1 MNLEERTNQLFV
13 ELMTNPQ
20 ITSKELCQ
28 KFELTRGQLN
38 YALQKINSSLEE
50 EKLTPIKR
58 TKNGHFIISSEVFSY
73 VKGGEPAKNDLS
85 SGYVFSSDERVDL
98 IQLRLLSKDEY
109 LSLNHFID
117 ELEVS
122 RNTVLRDL
130 KEVDQR
136 IEPYSLKLVYSR
148 KDGYYIQGDE
158 WDKRKLLSDLL
169 ITVGQNYHGIDLI
182 SKYANIEPNAIET
195 MKKRVELVEQD
206 LDVQFTDEWLKILPL
221 LLILLIRRAQKGR
234 LISYSFKIN
243 EAELSD
249 TKEYL
254 AADRVIWDVERL
266 TENERVYLTMVLL
279 TANLSRANI
288 LSATEISNMKA
299 ALEAVIEKFGK
310 IVGIQLKNKE
320 VLLNRLLVHMRPA
333 YYRIKYHLNL
343 QTKYFQENTDKD
355 LSSLFY
361 LVKKASGPLTNF
373 FKEPLPDAEL
383 FMISLFIGSHMVG
396 TSDIVSEDNRIKAI
410 IVCPNGISIATMLEH
425 SLRKLLPEV
434 NFVAVISAREFYK
447 NTYDADYVFSA
458 VPLKTDKQVFV
469 VNSFLT
475 AEEKKQL
482 RQKFLRTTYTGQTNK
497 VTPENI
503 LEVIE
508 KHTTIKDEGALYEDV
523 LALFNPKE
531 SVILSTK
538 KNGLTDMLTEKN
550 IMMIENITDWHRVLD
565 MLAAPLKET
574 HIITPN
580 YVEAVKQE
588 MAVLPDYVV
597 LRNKI
602 ALPHTVA
609 EAGAL
614 GVGITLAVVKKGI
627 VTKSGQR
634 IHTIIFLA
642 SNNKE
647 EHIDLILEIM
657 DLAGST
663 AVDQLEEATDKPKML
678 EIIRKFSDTRWRH

>member
-50 EKLTPIKR
+50 EKLKPIKR

-206 LDVQFTDEWLKILPL
+206 LGVQFTDEWLKILPL

-299 ALEAVIEKFGK
+299 ALEAVIEKFSK

-361 LVKKASGPLTNF
+361 LVKKASGPLTDF

-410 IVCPNGISIATMLEH
+410 IVCPNGVSIATMLEH

-447 NTYDADYVFSA
+447 NTYDADYVFSP

-482 RQKFLRTTYTGQTNK
+482 RQKFLRTTYAGQTNK

-523 LALFNPKE
+523 LALFN
-531 SVILSTK
+531 
-538 KNGLTDMLTEKN
+538 
-550 IMMIENITDWHRVLD
+550 
-565 MLAAPLKET
+565 
-574 HIITPN
+574 
-580 YVEAVKQE
+580 
-588 MAVLPDYVV
+588 
-597 LRNKI
+597 LRN
-602 ALPHTVA
+602 P
-609 EAGAL
+609 
-614 GVGITLAVVKKGI
+614 
-627 VTKSGQR
+627 
-634 IHTIIFLA
+634 
-642 SNNKE
+642 
-647 EHIDLILEIM
+647 
-657 DLAGST
+657 
-663 AVDQLEEATDKPKML
+663 
-678 EIIRKFSDTRWRH
+678 